1 MKNLNYSVLMSIY
14 HKEKPEFFKE
24 SIESM
29 LKQSVK
35 TNDFVIV
42 CDGPLTKE
50 LDDIIKNFVKKNKNV
65 FNIVRLEKN
74 MGLGLALN
82 KGILACKNE
91 YIARMDTDD
100 IAASNRIE
108 KQLEF
113 LINHKDID
121 MIGCSALEFQDNI
134 DNIIDKAVFPLTD
147 DEIKKYAKSR
157 NPFCHPSVMFKKS
170 KVIEAGNYES
180 FHLVEDFDLWVR
192 MILNGCKFANLSESY
207 LYWRVGQDFYKRRS
221 GLKYAKSILRF
232 LKKQYK
238 RGFLNRKEYYKA
250 CIIRTIVYLMP
261 NKLRELIYKNVLR
274 KKVN

>member
-50 LDDIIKNFVKKNKNV
+50 LDDIIKNFVKKNKNI